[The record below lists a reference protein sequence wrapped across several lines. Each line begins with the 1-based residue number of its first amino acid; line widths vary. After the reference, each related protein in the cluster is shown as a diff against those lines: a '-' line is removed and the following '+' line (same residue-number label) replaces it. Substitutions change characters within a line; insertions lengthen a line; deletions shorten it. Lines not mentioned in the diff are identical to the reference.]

1 MAYRDSV
8 MNAPDHSEDA
18 HEHPSE
24 RTYIRI
30 AIILAAVTLLE
41 VVIYYIDAFGGILV
55 PALIILSAIKFATVV
70 GYFMHLKFDD
80 RRLTGIFAGGLSIA
94 LAVFLALY
102 VLQNFHK
109 VVEFVSDKIAG

>member
-8 MNAPDHSEDA
+8 MDVPDGPADL

-55 PALIILSAIKFATVV
+55 PSLIILSAIKFATVV

-80 RRLTGIFAGGLSIA
+80 RRLSGIFVGGLAIA
-94 LAVFLALY
+94 LAVFLGLY
-102 VLQNFHK
+102 VLQEFHK
-109 VVEFVSDKIAG
+109 VIEFVSDKIA